1 VPLRKPSYAGTG
13 YGPDPESESPF
24 PRTPEMS
31 SPGPKILRT
40 DRDFVLRS
48 PLWEPKLTP
57 SRRGEDLFL
66 SVTLSS
72 PGVGP
77 GGAGGAGGVGGMQLG
92 RR

>member
-1 VPLRKPSYAGTG
+1 
-13 YGPDPESESPF
+13 
-24 PRTPEMS
+24 MS

-40 DRDFVLRS
+40 DREVVLRS

-66 SVTLSS
+66 SVSLAS
-72 PGVGP
+72 PGMAP
-77 GGAGGAGGVGGMQLG
+77 SGGAAGGYGGMELG